1 MMATKSPG
9 IRAFVFSL
17 LVSAI
22 ISVGGCGF
30 HLRGTVQVP
39 PELKTIQLQSPN
51 PNSSLTKMLISY
63 LQDADVSITES
74 APVRLILSGEKE
86 EKKTAS
92 YTARA
97 KTAEYELVQSVTF
110 EVTSQSG
117 GSLVTPQTLSVRRT
131 YNYNDR
137 KIVGMS
143 EEEDMLRKEMNSEL
157 AAGIFRSLQYIQF
170 DTPGSEPEAKQN

>member
-1 MMATKSPG
+1 MATRNSG
-9 IRAFVFSL
+9 VRAFVFTSL
-17 LVSAI
+17 ISAI
-22 ISVGGCGF
+22 IGIGGCGF

-51 PNSSLTKMLISY
+51 PNSSLTKLLISY
-63 LQDADVSITES
+63 LKDAHVKITES

-92 YTARA
+92 YTSRA

-110 EVTSQSG
+110 EVTNQRG
-117 GSLVTPQTLSVRRT
+117 GNLASPQTLSVRRT

-170 DTPGSEPEAKQN
+170 DTPKSEPEAEQN